1 MKRLFPAAAL
11 ACLLFLG
18 SFSSLTA
25 QPVLQFC
32 GEVLP
37 ANQPAITQE
46 WLKALSH
53 QAAQADWLTTLK
65 HRSAVLFPIIE
76 PIIAQFNIPADFKY
90 IPLIESGAQNHTVSS
105 KGAAGFW
112 QLMPG
117 TARSLG
123 LSVARRHDDR
133 YDLRKATVAACRYL
147 RELYEE
153 LGSWT
158 LVAAAY
164 NDGPNYVQAIRRR
177 FPDHH
182 ALALPYQASATK
194 SYVYKAVALKEL
206 FTKPQDYRAYLSD
219 YAVTQLSI
227 GNPDVTEAERL
238 AILNSF
244 DPTLTDNYADS
255 VAVTE
260 STLIPGD
267 DDVSAPVLAQN
278 PTELPTPI
286 PAQPADTE
294 MVAVHLETRNVAGE
308 ALTEGKLCLFEAVQP
323 VTING
328 VSIAVGDLIYAHVEA
343 IDRATGRVFMRT
355 EKVISTPIQQTV
367 KIRLTA
373 ISATRQPGIVLPG
386 AYAPPGLKLIWEAL

>member
-1 MKRLFPAAAL
+1 MKKLFPTAVL
-11 ACLLFLG
+11 ASLLFFG
-18 SFSSLTA
+18 SFSSLVA

-37 ANQPAITQE
+37 ANQPAITEQ

-53 QAAQADWLTTLK
+53 QAAQAEWLTTLK

-90 IPLIESGAQNHTVSS
+90 IPLIESGAQNNAVSS
-105 KGAAGFW
+105 RGAAGFW

-133 YDLRKATVAACRYL
+133 YDLRKATAAACRYL
-147 RELYEE
+147 RELYQE

-164 NDGPNYVQAIRRR
+164 NAGPNYVQAVRRR

-182 ALALPYQASATK
+182 VLALPYQASATK
-194 SYVYKAVALKEL
+194 SYVYKAVAIKEL
-206 FTKPQDYRAYLSD
+206 FTKPENYRAYLSEN
-219 YAVTQLSI
+219 AVNQLSI
-227 GNPDVTEAERL
+227 GNPNVTEAERL
-238 AILNSF
+238 AVLDSF
-244 DPTLTDNYADS
+244 DPTLTEDYADS
-255 VAVTE
+255 VVIADTTT
-260 STLIPGD
+260 SPDD
-267 DDVSAPVLAQN
+267 DDVSAPEVAKKTSKVVV
-278 PTELPTPI
+278 PAT
-286 PAQPADTE
+286 AQPADTE
-294 MVAVHLETRNVAGE
+294 VVAVHLETRNVSGE
-308 ALTEGKLCLFEAVQP
+308 SLTEGKLCVFEAVQP

-328 VSIAVGDLIYAHVEA
+328 VAISVGDLLYAHVEA
-343 IDRATGRVFMRT
+343 IDQTTGRVFMRT
-355 EKVISTPIQQTV
+355 EKVVSTRTQQTI

-373 ISATRQPGIVLPG
+373 VGNTRQPGVVLPG
-386 AYAPPGLKLIWEAL
+386 AYAPPGLKLTWEAL

>member
-1 MKRLFPAAAL
+1 MKKLFAAAAL
-11 ACLLFLG
+11 ASLLFLG
-18 SFSSLTA
+18 SFSPLVA
-25 QPVLQFC
+25 QPLLQFC

-37 ANQPAITQE
+37 ANQPAITQQ

-53 QAAQADWLTTLK
+53 QAAQTDWLTTLK

-90 IPLIESGAQNHTVSS
+90 IPLIESGAQNYTVSS
-105 KGAAGFW
+105 RGAAGFW

-123 LSVARRHDDR
+123 LNVARRHDDR
-133 YDLRKATVAACRYL
+133 YDLRKATAAACRYL
-147 RELYEE
+147 RELYQE

-164 NDGPNYVQAIRRR
+164 NAGPNYVQAMRRR

-182 ALALPYQASATK
+182 ALTLPYQASATK

-206 FTKPQDYRAYLSD
+206 FTKPQDYRAYLSEQ
-219 YAVTQLSI
+219 AVNQLSI

-238 AILNSF
+238 AILDSF

-255 VAVTE
+255 VVVAD
-260 STLIPGD
+260 STLIPSD
-267 DDVSAPVLAQN
+267 DDMSAPVLPQKTAELAT
-278 PTELPTPI
+278 PT

-294 MVAVHLETRNVAGE
+294 VVAVQLETRNVAGE
-308 ALTEGKLCLFEAVQP
+308 SLTEGKLCLFEAVQP

-343 IDRATGRVFMRT
+343 IDRSTGRVFMRT
-355 EKVISTPIQQTV
+355 EKVISTPTQQTI
-367 KIRLTA
+367 KLRLTA
-373 ISATRQPGIVLPG
+373 VGATRQPGVVLPG
-386 AYAPPGLKLIWEAL
+386 AYAPPGLKLVWEAL